1 MILLLC
7 VGCGYDFT
15 DGQKESG
22 GIGVISSDA
31 AFFCLSRCSYDI
43 PCRKNIIDGFQH
55 AGEQIVLIDSI
66 YEQTTKGL
74 LD

>member
-1 MILLLC
+1 MSENYIENHFGEIIGHESEMEARMI
-7 VGCGYDFT
+7 
-15 DGQKESG
+15 
-22 GIGVISSDA
+22 DA
-31 AFFCLSRCSYDI
+31 DCTKDSLKADN
-43 PCRKNIIDGFQH
+43 KNIIDGFQH